1 MYPMPLFRIQGQAR
15 WADAL
20 TPSLTLGSHILL
32 LNDCRGLLILAL
44 NFTHRVRA
52 TVHLMPRS
60 AVFRTRRTI
69 SLLPWDS
76 SEPKKPAQP
85 PTAQD
90 IEDVGLA
97 ISQGDRLGTIKP
109 VSSSTGVKR
118 RALIVAPRYEDH
130 ALAKTQD
137 PLPMTLRDAKL
148 MYNTLTGHDYKPGNI
163 RILAD
168 GYSRQFCGLTDPT
181 RSNILNSLDWLVEG
195 TRPGDFRFFYFSGH
209 GQRRPGK
216 IGEGKR
222 ARVVFDKGAPDLDD
236 TERFGAGRTASKR
249 LLIQKVPEKNLVY
262 YTQAII
268 TTLSPT
274 SYDEATSG
282 VSYKELNS
290 VFAKLPPGSN
300 LTCVMDCC
308 ASGRILNNAI
318 KVAGAGFRGTKPGST
333 IQKLKKKLGS
343 PPKVDMKEELLPE
356 ELELDRITANVLT
369 WASCHQRQE
378 SIPYSDKYSNKDSGL
393 FTRGMNEDKNITVGG
408 LYDLVS
414 ERTLKLSIAERNWQY
429 VQLWTSI
436 GYNNNG
442 RLSELLDKPVII

>member
-1 MYPMPLFRIQGQAR
+1 M
-15 WADAL
+15 
-20 TPSLTLGSHILL
+20 ILDPCAAG
-32 LNDCRGLLILAL
+32 LNIDVSQSQVMVKGGL
-44 NFTHRVRA
+44 
-52 TVHLMPRS
+52 
-60 AVFRTRRTI
+60 
-69 SLLPWDS
+69 
-76 SEPKKPAQP
+76 
-85 PTAQD
+85 
-90 IEDVGLA
+90 
-97 ISQGDRLGTIKP
+97 
-109 VSSSTGVKR
+109 
-118 RALIVAPRYEDH
+118 
-130 ALAKTQD
+130 
-137 PLPMTLRDAKL
+137 
-148 MYNTLTGHDYKPGNI
+148 
-163 RILAD
+163 
-168 GYSRQFCGLTDPT
+168 
-181 RSNILNSLDWLVEG
+181 
-195 TRPGDFRFFYFSGH
+195 
-209 GQRRPGK
+209 
-216 IGEGKR
+216 
-222 ARVVFDKGAPDLDD
+222 GAPDLDD

-282 VSYKELNS
+282 VSYKVEDRELNS

-356 ELELDRITANVLT
+356 ELELDRITANVVWT
-369 WASCHQRQE
+369 EAV
-378 SIPYSDKYSNKDSGL
+378 
-393 FTRGMNEDKNITVGG
+393 NEDKNITVGG
-408 LYDLVS
+408 LYDLVSTGFEFS

-442 RLSELLDKPVII
+442 RL